1 MSTIYLMLLA
11 SSIWVSTLGNIGVK
25 NIESIPK
32 TIVEIF
38 VSFSELFFS
47 VTFTRLLS
55 LFFSLMVL
63 LPNLN
68 IESVF

>member
-11 SSIWVSTLGNIGVK
+11 SPIRVSTLGNIGVK

-38 VSFSELFFS
+38 VSFSELFFCYFYKIT
-47 VTFTRLLS
+47 VVIF
-55 LFFSLMVL
+55 
-63 LPNLN
+63 
-68 IESVF
+68 